1 MEILNVSKKQIS
13 LFLFILISFFFAV
26 KYGSRITP
34 YYILLALIISVFYYI
49 IWKKRIFFQ
58 RFQAKS
64 TYVLLVVFT
73 ILFSFVFYKITPESL
88 NVDRWSVIT
97 SFWDNYF
104 NNEYVYAA
112 KSHKGNPPG
121 PMPFYYIIAL
131 PFYFIGELGFLSI
144 MGALVFL
151 LILNYLKTPNYLKVT
166 TLLLVLSST
175 FYLWEV
181 TCRSNVFLNAS
192 LIVFSIVYFFKI
204 MENILNKINLIAIG
218 IIIGLLLSTRNVFVI
233 PYIVF
238 FLYALKFKVVSIKNT
253 IIICLITIITFCATF
268 LPFIHNHWEE
278 FKIINPFIIQ
288 STYLMPFSY
297 TVSCVILAFLSFF
310 ILKNKN
316 DVFFYSG
323 IILFATVVIHYI
335 HQIQR
340 TNFNE
345 AFFESRADISY
356 FIMSIPFLLIH
367 FIMAESI
374 KKLDE

>member
-13 LFLFILISFFFAV
+13 LFLFLLISFLFAV
-26 KYGSRITP
+26 KYGSRITS
-34 YYILLALIISVFYYI
+34 YYILLAVIISVLYFI

-58 RFQAKS
+58 RLQANS
-64 TYVLLVVFT
+64 TYVLLAVFT

-131 PFYFIGELGFLSI
+131 PFYFMGELGYLSI
-144 MGALVFL
+144 LGSLAFL
-151 LILNYLKTPNYLKVT
+151 IILTYLKVQNYLKIIA
-166 TLLLVLSST
+166 LLLLLTST

-181 TCRSNVFLNAS
+181 TCRSNIFLNAS
-192 LIVFSIVYFFKI
+192 LIVFSMLYFFKTI
-204 MENILNKINLIAIG
+204 ENKLKAKNLLLLGIL
-218 IIIGLLLSTRNVFVI
+218 IGLLLSTRNVFVI
-233 PYIVF
+233 PFIVL
-238 FLYALKFKVVSIKNT
+238 FLYALKLNLISIKNT
-253 IIICLITIITFCATF
+253 IYIGLIVIVTFCLTF
-268 LPFIHNHWEE
+268 LPFIYNHFEE
-278 FKIINPFIIQ
+278 FKKINPFIIQ

-297 TVSCVILAFLSFF
+297 TVFCVVLSFISF
-310 ILKNKN
+310 LVVKNKN

-323 IILFATVVIHYI
+323 IILFITVIIHYI
-335 HQIQR
+335 HLIGVSS
-340 TNFNE
+340 FNE

-356 FIMSIPFLLIH
+356 FILSAPFLLIH
-367 FIMAESI
+367 FILEENV
-374 KKLDE
+374 KKLD

>member
-1 MEILNVSKKQIS
+1 METIKVSKKQIS
-13 LFLFILISFFFAV
+13 LFLFLLISFLFAV
-26 KYGSRITP
+26 KYGSRITSS
-34 YYILLALIISVFYYI
+34 YILLASIISAFYLF
-49 IWKKRIFFQ
+49 IWKKRFVFGRFHSKTIYILLAFF
-58 RFQAKS
+58 
-64 TYVLLVVFT
+64 TL
-73 ILFSFVFYKITPESL
+73 LFSIVFYKITPESL

-144 MGALVFL
+144 MGSLVFL
-151 LILNYLKTPNYLKVT
+151 LILNYLKSPNYLKVT
-166 TLLLVLSST
+166 TILLMLSST

-192 LIVFSIVYFFKI
+192 LIVFSIVYFFKT
-204 MENILNKINLIAIG
+204 MENKLNKVNLIAIG

-238 FLYALKFKVVSIKNT
+238 FLYTLKFNLISIKN
-253 IIICLITIITFCATF
+253 IIIIGLIAITTFFATF
-268 LPFIHNHWEE
+268 LPFIYNHFEE
-278 FKIINPFIIQ
+278 FKKINPFIIQ

-297 TVSCVILAFLSFF
+297 TVFCVVLSFISF
-310 ILKNKN
+310 LVVKNKN

-323 IILFATVVIHYI
+323 IILFITVIIHYI
-335 HQIQR
+335 HLIGVSS
-340 TNFNE
+340 FNE

-356 FIMSIPFLLIH
+356 FILSSPFLLIH
-367 FIMAESI
+367 FILEENV
-374 KKLDE
+374 KKLD

>member
-1 MEILNVSKKQIS
+1 METIKVSKKQIS
-13 LFLFILISFFFAV
+13 LFLFLLISFLFAV
-26 KYGSRITP
+26 KYGSRITSS
-34 YYILLALIISVFYYI
+34 YILLASIISAFYLF
-49 IWKKRIFFQ
+49 IWKKRFVFGRFHSKTIYILLAFF
-58 RFQAKS
+58 
-64 TYVLLVVFT
+64 TL
-73 ILFSFVFYKITPESL
+73 LFSIVFYKITPESL

-144 MGALVFL
+144 MGSLVFL
-151 LILNYLKTPNYLKVT
+151 LILNYLKSPNYLKVT
-166 TLLLVLSST
+166 TILLMLSST

-192 LIVFSIVYFFKI
+192 LIVFSIVYFFKT
-204 MENILNKINLIAIG
+204 MENKLNKVNLIAIG

-238 FLYALKFKVVSIKNT
+238 FLYTLKFNLISIKNT
-253 IIICLITIITFCATF
+253 IIIGLIAIITFFATF
-268 LPFIHNHWEE
+268 LPFIYNHSEE

-297 TVSCVILAFLSFF
+297 TVFCVILAFLSFF
-310 ILKNKN
+310 IFKNKN

-323 IILFATVVIHYI
+323 IILFITVIIHYI
-335 HQIQR
+335 HLIGVSS
-340 TNFNE
+340 FNE

-356 FIMSIPFLLIH
+356 FILSAPFLLIH
-367 FIMAESI
+367 FILEENV
-374 KKLDE
+374 KKLD

>member
-181 TCRSNVFLNAS
+181 TCSRNVFLNACF
-192 LIVFSIVYFFKI
+192 IVFSILYFFKI